1 MFGIYGEGEMED
13 GGCHEGDYGQEG
25 DGEKEDEGPGYVV
38 FFLVEVMD
46 EEDQD
51 GGDDDGGEQLAE
63 S

>member
-1 MFGIYGEGEMED
+1 MED

>member
-1 MFGIYGEGEMED
+1 MIRDQYKAWDHQEERKGED
-13 GGCHEGDYGQEG
+13 IAY
-25 DGEKEDEGPGYVV
+25 EDEGPGYVV

-51 GGDDDGGEQLAE
+51 GGDDDGGEQLAQ